1 MKLYTYWR
9 SSAAYRVRIAL
20 NLKNIKCEYIY
31 ISLIKDGGEHLSD
44 QYNALNP
51 QNLVPSLI
59 DDNQNTINQSLAI
72 IEYLDEIHPQIP
84 LLPKT
89 PIDRANARSLVQI
102 IACEIHPL
110 NNLRVLKY
118 LTNELS
124 INEDQKNQWYRH
136 WINVSFPAL
145 EEKLSKIQHQGKFA
159 LGEKPGIVDC
169 YLIPQI
175 YNAKRFNMPL
185 DDYPT
190 LARINDACLKL
201 PAFDKAVP
209 ENQADAA

>member
-20 NLKNIKCEYIY
+20 NLKNIKHEYIY
-31 ISLIKDGGEHLSD
+31 VSLIKDGGQHLSD
-44 QYNALNP
+44 KYKSLNP

-59 DDNQNTINQSLAI
+59 DDHQNTINQSLAI
-72 IEYLDEIHPQIP
+72 IEYLDEIYPQNP
-84 LLPKT
+84 LLPT
-89 PIDRANARSLVQI
+89 AAIDRANARSLAQI

-118 LTNELS
+118 LTNEFS
-124 INEDQKNQWYRH
+124 IDEKQKNQWYKH
-136 WINVSFPAL
+136 WINKSFSAL
-145 EEKLSKIQHQGKFA
+145 EEKLSKTSHQGQFA
-159 LGEKPGIVDC
+159 LGEICGIVDC

-185 DDYPT
+185 DNYPT
-190 LARINDACLKL
+190 LVNINNACMKLDA
-201 PAFDKAVP
+201 FNKAAP
-209 ENQADAA
+209 ENQADAT